1 MTCAVSCFR
10 ENNHE
15 VMLSASVAS
24 FEVSDEFNRVVDY
37 LDYIFSDV
45 CLIFSK
51 DNILQTKLDE

>member
-1 MTCAVSCFR
+1 
-10 ENNHE
+10 
-15 VMLSASVAS
+15 MLSASVAS